1 MSPVEEPITP
11 MRRVTT
17 VLATFVLGCVVAVGL
32 WLWWSGRCGED
43 CPSRNVVH
51 MLVFLGLLPTLGT
64 MTSVL
69 LVSTD
74 WPRRVKLGLVAVLLL
89 VVAVIGFVLSQVPGP

>member
-1 MSPVEEPITP
+1 LNPEEPITP
-11 MRRVTT
+11 MRRVGT
-17 VLATFVLGCVVAVGL
+17 VLLTFVLGCVAAVSL
-32 WLWWSGRCGED
+32 WMWWSGRCGED

-51 MLVFLGLLPTLGT
+51 MLAFLGLLPTLST

-74 WPRRVKLGLVAVLLL
+74 WPRRVKLGLVGVLLL
-89 VVAVIGFVLSQVPGP
+89 AAIGVGAFLAQVPAI